1 MIYLKGRALCCRL
14 LTCNGV
20 ESCSIV
26 EAPGLVLECNGAES
40 AGVCVFVSGC
50 SFTSRRRVAAGQ
62 DGALQRGEGAPH
74 PAAVTLTFL
83 PSSSQ
88 V

>member
-1 MIYLKGRALCCRL
+1 MELK
-14 LTCNGV
+14 
-20 ESCSIV
+20 SCSIV

-40 AGVCVFVSGC
+40 AGVCVFASGC
-50 SFTSRRRVAAGQ
+50 SFISCCRVAAGQ
-62 DGALQRGEGAPH
+62 EGGLQRGEGAPQLSSSQPH